1 MGSLPSRGGD
11 SPSDDPVTSGMIAAF
26 LLGVVAAAGVHRR
39 AVRVPL
45 PAWAVLTWALSLTY
59 GVILTGYLASRQARV
74 SGRPVLRVLTSTA
87 KATVTFFLD
96 ATF

>member
-26 LLGVVAAAGVHRR
+26 LLGVVAAAVCIVGQF
-39 AVRVPL
+39 VPL

-74 SGRPVLRVLTSTA
+74 SGRPVLRVLTLTA